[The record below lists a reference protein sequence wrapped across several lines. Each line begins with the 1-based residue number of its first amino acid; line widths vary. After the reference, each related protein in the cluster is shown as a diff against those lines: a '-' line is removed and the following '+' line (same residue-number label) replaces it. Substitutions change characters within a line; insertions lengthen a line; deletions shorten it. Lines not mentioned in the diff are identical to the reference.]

1 MKLYVPSTLHGIPG
15 RVSQELYPHTTPDAA
30 IDIAKSHGIT
40 DGRPVITHSASE
52 IQPYVCPTST
62 KL

>member
-1 MKLYVPSTLHGIPG
+1 MKPYVPSTLHEIPE
-15 RVSQELYPHTTPDAA
+15 RASQELYRHTTPNAA
-30 IDIAKSHGIT
+30 IDIAKSHGII
-40 DGRPVITHSASE
+40 DGRPVVTHSASE